1 MNQISTRAISRGV
14 AKTLKTSKS
23 KISLRKSPK
32 QERSKDL
39 VGAVMAAA
47 ARILES
53 AGSETLTT
61 NKVAQ
66 LAGVSIGSLYQYFPG
81 KDAIFSTLIEQ
92 QLDSNA
98 AHYAQFIETHK
109 NDEAPLLMK
118 ALIADVV
125 DLFVERKVFI
135 ATLFG
140 EVPKLKKTRD
150 VLYRR
155 NRIILLFV
163 DLLKSRSS
171 ELRDPSNIEEQVYV
185 ISHAVLGLLQTSVL
199 ENFESHPP
207 EVLKKEL
214 LKLMTS
220 YLLK

>member
-1 MNQISTRAISRGV
+1 LNFDSRYFFVV
-14 AKTLKTSKS
+14 AKTVKPSKS

-39 VGAVMAAA
+39 VSAVMAAA

-53 AGSETLTT
+53 AGTEALTT

-66 LAGVSIGSLYQYFPG
+66 MAGVSIGSLYQYFPG

-92 QLDSNA
+92 QLDVNA
-98 AHYAQFIETHK
+98 AHYRLFIEAHK
-109 NDEAPLLMK
+109 DDEAPLLLK
-118 ALIADVV
+118 ALVDDVV
-125 DLFVERKVFI
+125 DLFVERKIFI
-135 ATLFG
+135 ATLIS

-155 NRIILLFV
+155 NKIVSLFN
-163 DLLKSRSS
+163 DLLKARSS
-171 ELRDPSNIEEQVYV
+171 ELRDPSNVDQQVYV
-185 ISHAVLGLLQTSVL
+185 ISHAILGILQTAVL
-199 ENFESHPP
+199 ENFESQTP
-207 EVLKKEL
+207 EILKIEL
-214 LKLMTS
+214 FKLITS